1 MSLREGLL
9 RSIRDGTRF
18 LRRAGPGAGNG
29 YSALANRFGRLPD
42 TTLFVKVIVRPRTAE
57 QFDKFE
63 AAVGQTP
70 GIVSAH
76 RLAGS
81 DDYLLEIRQECPVDL
96 AKLKAE
102 TLEGLPGFVDCT
114 VAVVARTAVSPEAIV
129 EALNH
134 RTERRW
140 RTLGG
145 ATANNGRYAPTTRR
159 ASTSIHDH
167 A

>member
-1 MSLREGLL
+1 MSLRE
-9 RSIRDGTRF
+9 RF
-18 LRRAGPGAGNG
+18 LRAVRRGTSFLRSTDHGSADG
-29 YSALANRFGRLPD
+29 YGALASRFGRLPD
-42 TTLFVKVIVRPRTAE
+42 ATLFVKAIVRPRTAE

-63 AAVGQTP
+63 AAVGQAA

-81 DDYLLEIRQECPVDL
+81 DDYLLEIRRERPVDL

-129 EALNH
+129 EALHH
-134 RTERRW
+134 RPDCGVCRR
-140 RTLGG
+140 
-145 ATANNGRYAPTTRR
+145 
-159 ASTSIHDH
+159 S
-167 A
+167 